1 MLKAAGAERGRVA
14 SLQPQQQQRHRHS
27 ASQPTEHSAS
37 CTLPVCMCPR
47 SLTMGCAVLHAVAA
61 ARWEWERRQWRA
73 GGRPCASDGRLL
85 HRHTQQQ
92 QAATNDSN
100 NSVLQDKQNGI
111 GVVCGSP
118 LLVENEND
126 KRRLRGRDFCPRLS
140 EMLPASSPAAFPP
153 LPQPV
158 AALPSP
164 GAPHVR
170 CGAAFCA
177 CALCAALTSV
187 SIAHVCCLAPYL
199 T

>member
-1 MLKAAGAERGRVA
+1 MRPLPHSFVFFAWHLTVVGMLKAAGAERGRVA

-126 KRRLRGRDFCPRLS
+126 KRRLRGRDFCPRL
-140 EMLPASSPAAFPP
+140 ADTRQAAGTAVHSRPP
-153 LPQPV
+153 LERCMIR
-158 AALPSP
+158 
-164 GAPHVR
+164 PH
-170 CGAAFCA
+170 
-177 CALCAALTSV
+177 
-187 SIAHVCCLAPYL
+187 
-199 T
+199 